1 MMGGTLWEECACQ
14 WCANLDATPCSI
26 INELEGR
33 VEALENAVRR
43 LLPNGEPHRW
53 DKTTVNRTS
62 RECPDG

>member
-1 MMGGTLWEECACQ
+1 MMERSLLWEECACQ

-26 INELEGR
+26 IDELEGR

-43 LLPNGEPHRW
+43 LLPMVNPIE
-53 DKTTVNRTS
+53 TTVNRTS